1 MTNETSRRLARLT
14 VDLSAICANWRRF
27 ADLAG
32 PGEAA
37 AVVKADAY
45 GLGVRAAAPALAL
58 EGARTFFVATLGEA
72 LELRA
77 ILGEAQ
83 AIYVLNGPTHDDVGS
98 FAPARLFPVLNSLK
112 QIGLWKAAG
121 ADVAAA
127 LHIDTG
133 MNRLGLPL
141 ADVGAAHDALARCD
155 VPLVMSHLA
164 CASDPAHPLNAL
176 QLQRFSEAAAHFPG
190 ARKSLA
196 ATAGAFCGA
205 AYRFGLLR
213 PGVGLY
219 GDAGLDEDSQP
230 LAPVATLDA
239 PILQLRDVSAG
250 DTVGYGATFAAQTPM
265 RTATIALG
273 YADGYLRSASGGGY
287 GVLAGARCPILGR
300 VSMDLITLDV
310 TAAGGAAEV
319 GARVEMLGAN
329 VPVRDVA
336 AAAGT
341 ASYEVLTNLARV
353 ARRHMRGAA

>member
-1 MTNETSRRLARLT
+1 MTNEAPRRLARLT
-14 VDLSAICANWRRF
+14 VDLSAIRANWRRF

-32 PGEAA
+32 TGEAA

-45 GLGVRAAAPALAL
+45 GLGVRAVAPALAL
-58 EGARTFFVATLGEA
+58 EGARTFFVATLAEA

-77 ILGEAQ
+77 TLGEAQ
-83 AIYVLNGPTHDDVGS
+83 TIYVLNGPTYDDVGS
-98 FAPARLFPVLNSLK
+98 FAPARLFPVLNSLD
-112 QIGLWKAAG
+112 QIGIWKAAG

-164 CASDPAHPLNAL
+164 CASDPAHALNAL
-176 QLQRFSEAAAHFPG
+176 QLRRFTEAAGRFPG

-196 ATAGAFCGA
+196 ATSGTFCGA
-205 AYRFGLLR
+205 AFRFGLLR
-213 PGVGLY
+213 PGVGLF
-219 GDAGLDEDSQP
+219 GDAGLDVDSHP
-230 LAPVATLDA
+230 LAPAATLDT
-239 PILQLRDVSAG
+239 PILQLRDIAAG
-250 DTVGYGATFAAQTPM
+250 DTVGYGATFAAPAPM

-273 YADGYLRSASGGGY
+273 YADGYLRAASGRGY

-310 TAAGGAAEV
+310 SAAGAAAEV
-319 GARVEMLGAN
+319 GARVEMLGAH
-329 VPVRDVA
+329 VPLRDVA

-341 ASYEVLTNLARV
+341 ATYEILTNLSGV
-353 ARRHMRGAA
+353 ARRHIRGAA